1 MGRQAFYR
9 QKIVTQARSVEAKT
23 LHTYL
28 VGEIRA
34 RRELAPEEAALVAED
49 AREYL
54 AHLLDRGLGQIDF
67 PAVRGLGAHRRCSR
81 RDQPEQMVT
90 LTVIADEDAEVLEEF
105 GVVAMQVGRMAR
117 CVEEAYC
124 RGCLLDW
131 PRLGV
136 LFPFNHQALRQR
148 LEPLWEMG
156 ALLPVAGTSKDTR
169 QKMRTLRPALAVEL
183 YLRGEDLSSVRRKL
197 CCSRTAWRRWW
208 QLFCQVGG
216 CGGEDPEATAR
227 KLGQPVA
234 LVKSFAELWEEVR
247 GDSRLA
253 ERVRREG
260 LWALPVPSGGTPRQ
274 AFRQVLLERH
284 RYTPAAADQFEQ
296 ELRELARRLSG
307 RGRSPGQIVWMGVAQ
322 DQPPGRSLGDCRM
335 VSAVLDYL
343 VPEDW
348 SLVHRDRSEE
358 LKWARLS
365 RFATGAYYQGACL
378 SQPDLAFLL
387 GISVEAVRSAMERHP
402 KVILPTRGRLAD
414 MGPTLSHA
422 EKIVGLYMQGYT
434 ETEVVRRTGH
444 SLESVERYILD
455 FARVSYL
462 LERGM
467 PATAIRTVLGC
478 SMRLVDNYIGLYEVW
493 SRKSGWRL
501 GRIRLLAQAHL
512 PPDLKKNGI

>member
-1 MGRQAFYR
+1 MGRQSFYR

-23 LHTYL
+23 LRSYL
-28 VGEIRA
+28 VGEIRS

-49 AREYL
+49 ALEYL
-54 AHLLDRGLGQIDF
+54 MHLVDRGPGQIDF
-67 PAVRGLGAHRRCSR
+67 PAIRGLDAHRRCSR

-117 CVEEAYC
+117 CIEEAYFQ
-124 RGCLLDW
+124 GCLLDW

-136 LFPFNHQALRQR
+136 LFPYNHQALRQR
-148 LEPLWEMG
+148 LEPLWEVG
-156 ALLPVAGTSKDTR
+156 ALLPVAGMSKER
-169 QKMRTLRPALAVEL
+169 RRKMRRLRPALAVEC
-183 YLRGEDLSSVRRKL
+183 YLRGEDLTSVRRKL

-208 QLFCQVGG
+208 QIFCQVGG
-216 CGGEDPEATAR
+216 LEGEDPEEAAR
-227 KLGQPVA
+227 RLGQPAA
-234 LVKSFAELWEEVR
+234 LVRAFRELWAEVR
-247 GDSRLA
+247 QDARMS
-253 ERVRREG
+253 EKVKREG
-260 LWALPVPSGGTPRQ
+260 LWVLPVPPGGGPRQ
-274 AFRQVLLERH
+274 AFRQLLLERH

-296 ELRELARRLSG
+296 ELRELAHRLSS
-307 RGRSPGQIVWMGVAQ
+307 RGRSPGQIVWTGVAQ

-358 LKWARLS
+358 LKWARLV
-365 RFATGAYYQGACL
+365 RLATGAYYQGACL

-387 GISVEAVRSAMERHP
+387 GVSVDAVRAAMERHP

-444 SLESVERYILD
+444 SYESVERYILD

-467 PATAIRTVLGC
+467 PPTAIRTVLGC
-478 SMRLVDNYIGLYEVW
+478 SMRLVEKYVELYHRW
-493 SRKSGWRL
+493 SRESGWRM

-512 PPDLKKNGI
+512 PPEIKKNAT